1 MIRYKLTKT
10 HKVSAQDY
18 KTDERINKD
27 LNKWKDMPCS
37 WIKKTTIKMSIVPK
51 LIYVLIV
58 IPINQNQFM
67 YTFMWKGQETRIAKT
82 IWGEKVMI
90 EVLHD
95 RILKF
100 TVIKIT

>member
-51 LIYVLIV
+51 LIYVFIV

-67 YTFMWKGQETRIAKT
+67 YTFMWKGQET